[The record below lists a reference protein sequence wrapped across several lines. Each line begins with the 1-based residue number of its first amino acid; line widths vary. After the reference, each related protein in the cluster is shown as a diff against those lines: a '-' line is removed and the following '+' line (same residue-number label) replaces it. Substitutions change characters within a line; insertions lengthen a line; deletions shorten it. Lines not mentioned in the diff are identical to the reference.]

1 MVILFCKS
9 LPCFRSQHCDVVVV
23 VGPDSSLDPN
33 LDGGFLE
40 LLPLEVKDAADDLKS
55 DQVEVASVWSVWNFW
70 RSGLRAMTSS
80 PSDTPTDHAADQ
92 LEAADM
98 WVGAVRIP
106 RSCCLFCA
114 TKTANS

>member
-9 LPCFRSQHCDVVVV
+9 LPCFRSQHCDVV

-55 DQVEVASVWSVWNFW
+55 NQVEVAGIWGV
-70 RSGLRAMTSS
+70 
-80 PSDTPTDHAADQ
+80 
-92 LEAADM
+92 
-98 WVGAVRIP
+98 
-106 RSCCLFCA
+106 
-114 TKTANS
+114 